1 MAEQGNKM
9 MMYVL
14 YYNKT
19 AVNEDV
25 LQIMEPLAKDPKL
38 IKLQE
43 DIDNS
48 ILKMYHDD
56 DSTEEAPRIKSKY
69 GDYPEP

>member
-1 MAEQGNKM
+1 M

-48 ILKMYHDD
+48 ILKMYHDS
-56 DSTEEAPRIKSKY
+56 DSGEEPPKIKSTY

>member
-38 IKLQE
+38 IKLHE

-56 DSTEEAPRIKSKY
+56 DSTEEAPRIKSTY